1 MPAKK
6 IVAMFALA
14 AQAQDAAPVVP
25 GEVGERIFSDSLNGV
40 SVENFLDAMTTDY
53 ESSYIY
59 EEVVPDNNEYDLFS
73 YDGTDGN
80 DAGRPNGSDDY
91 DGKELDASQLF
102 GNDPNNTNQSAHI
115 GKNTTGHNEC
125 RQCSGV
131 DFAACQSAGF
141 ETCNDAQD
149 SCLVQIRSEFQGTSI
164 VHKVYSGCSARQACQ
179 AQASKNFLDN
189 FPDVNTSRNQCK
201 GSGLHRRFYTPSK
214 CVFCTKLG
222 KSSEPDTI
230 LFGSGTTNL
239 YVSGSSNPTWASIL
253 VDPYTTFSTDVFAAN
268 DWYTTQGK

>member
-80 DAGRPNGSDDY
+80 DAGRPNGNDDY

-115 GKNTTGHNEC
+115 GKNSSHNEC
-125 RQCSGV
+125 RQCSGL

-149 SCLVQIRSEFQGTSI
+149 ACVVQIRSEFQG
-164 VHKVYSGCSARQACQ
+164 
-179 AQASKNFLDN
+179 FLFLTFLFFN
-189 FPDVNTSRNQCK
+189 NLIKRYFYRSQGLFWLLRSPGLSSPSFQKFP
-201 GSGLHRRFYTPSK
+201 
-214 CVFCTKLG
+214 
-222 KSSEPDTI
+222 
-230 LFGSGTTNL
+230 
-239 YVSGSSNPTWASIL
+239 
-253 VDPYTTFSTDVFAAN
+253 
-268 DWYTTQGK
+268 

>member
-25 GEVGERIFSDSLNGV
+25 GEGERIFSDSLNGV

-80 DAGRPNGSDDY
+80 AGRPNGNDDY

-102 GNDPNNTNQSAHI
+102 GNDPNNADPGNHT
-115 GKNTTGHNEC
+115 GKNSSHNEC

-131 DFAACQSAGF
+131 DFATCQGLNAF

-149 SCLVQIRSEFQGTSI
+149 ACIVQIRSELQGTTT
-164 VHKVYSGCSARQACQ
+164 VHKVYSGCSARQACE
-179 AQASKNFLDN
+179 AQASKNFLGTESYGND
-189 FPDVNTSRNQCK
+189 FSRNQCK
-201 GSGLHRRFYTPSK
+201 GISLHRRFYSPSK

-222 KSSEPDTI
+222 NSSTPNTV
-230 LFGSGTTNL
+230 LFGSNTSNL
-239 YVSGSSNPTWASIL
+239 YISGSSNPSFNAIFT
-253 VDPYTTFSTDVFAAN
+253 DPYAYLRTVYTDN
-268 DWYTTQGK
+268 DWYATQRK